1 MSEHKKHAGQSLFT
15 GIKQL
20 VDQILFVTDI
30 AREQIRYEQVGK
42 LVFPMKRIHHGF
54 LVDSQ
59 HSTIC
64 HCRCR
69 THTKRLASQRTFAEK
84 APIAQYA
91 DRRFFA
97 NFGDNSEFY
106 LARLQIKHCVRSI
119 PLRKDGL
126 LFRKEHGFPA
136 LADGSEKRMWIE
148 LAAVLR
154 TTTDL
159 RGILGCCGYPTSRLW
174 AGD

>member
-1 MSEHKKHAGQSLFT
+1 
-15 GIKQL
+15 
-20 VDQILFVTDI
+20 
-30 AREQIRYEQVGK
+30 
-42 LVFPMKRIHHGF
+42 MKRIHHGF

-84 APIAQYA
+84 APLAQYA
-91 DRRFFA
+91 DRCFLARFR
-97 NFGDNSEFY
+97 DHSELY
-106 LARLQIKHCVRSI
+106 LARLQIKHCIRSI
-119 PLRKDGL
+119 PLRKNGL
-126 LFRKEHGFPA
+126 LLRKENGFPA
-136 LADGSEKRMWIE
+136 LADGSEERAWIE

-159 RGILGCCGYPTSRLW
+159 CGILGCCRYP
-174 AGD
+174 